1 MPPPPSPRR
10 PAPPPPFTLRSRRG
24 DIRHQQAVRGLAG
37 EAEGKEGKRRRGS
50 GGRRRGEGGRK
61 RRRGGGGGGWRWF
74 AQTACGLQGGRE
86 AEIILRS
93 QAFSPLSI
101 SQRGPLCI
109 ILGARLARISAAA
122 ETKVISLAF
131 RTTDRCP
138 ETTNLL
144 FYHHI
149 ISPCREK
156 MSHRQTLI
164 FQRFIMYIYSI

>member
-1 MPPPPSPRR
+1 M
-10 PAPPPPFTLRSRRG
+10 
-24 DIRHQQAVRGLAG
+24 
-37 EAEGKEGKRRRGS
+37 
-50 GGRRRGEGGRK
+50 
-61 RRRGGGGGGWRWF
+61 GGGGGGWGGQQEEEARRRRRGWRWF

-164 FQRFIMYIYSI
+164 FQRFIMYIYSILKYITI